1 MGAEK
6 SGSQEDERS
15 VRHRRPG
22 RLRVCRTHRSDPA
35 DASRRTQ
42 VSNRPARGTGA
53 HMTPLIVILLI
64 LALVFG
70 GLGLFIEGLIWLA
83 IIGLIL
89 FVVSGVVGFAGRAR

>member
-1 MGAEK
+1 
-6 SGSQEDERS
+6 
-15 VRHRRPG
+15 
-22 RLRVCRTHRSDPA
+22 
-35 DASRRTQ
+35 
-42 VSNRPARGTGA
+42 
-53 HMTPLIVILLI
+53 MTPLIVILLI